1 MIEENQDLNL
11 ETDHLEEVI
20 ESPPLAQPVVVIQ
33 YRTRGVP
40 WYLVLPL
47 LVLVPLGAVAIY
59 HRVSSHAHRTFVPPP
74 SVDQSTRKAAES
86 QAVTEALSGAST
98 AAALQEGLPPA
109 SNVDFGAPLAL
120 NSQPI
125 APGSLPAV
133 LSSPTPTPTVKADLT
148 KPASP
153 AAATSAT
160 TKEGEPPKTAGS
172 SDPAKAAPGVTD
184 ASTPPP
190 VATPV
195 NEPGP
200 QVAATTPVDATRPA
214 PRGAV
219 AVGFSVPADN
229 DSPFAELNISRGPPG
244 RSTTD
249 HEQAAATHGPAA
261 ASDPSPDTQPQPT
274 KEQLLQDIQA
284 EAAEKAAEEKQRRD
298 LKDRAREVVD
308 AESQERVEDER
319 AAFRRDLREA
329 IKLSRKE
336 AAAQID
342 TLCNRYG
349 RNYSDELRSKARFLL
364 ERYCGKMSRE
374 AKVRMLRL
382 YGVPE
387 AGILDF
393 LANEIH
399 YMINTRSG
407 PRDSNEVRI
416 DAAKQL
422 LRIALVKDA
431 GGASKGLQAQ
441 RVRPAA
447 SAASNSAPGNDQV
460 P

>member
-20 ESPPLAQPVVVIQ
+20 ESPPPAQPVVVIQ

-47 LVLVPLGAVAIY
+47 LVLVPLGAVAVT
-59 HRVSSHAHRTFVPPP
+59 HRVSSRVRYPLVPPP
-74 SVDQSTRKAAES
+74 SGDQSTRKAAERR
-86 QAVTEALSGAST
+86 AVPGALSEASVS
-98 AAALQEGLPPA
+98 AALRGLPSA
-109 SNVDFGAPLAL
+109 SIVDFGAPLAL

-133 LSSPTPTPTVKADLT
+133 LPAPAAKADLT

-153 AAATSAT
+153 AAATAAA
-160 TKEGEPPKTAGS
+160 TKEGKPSKSAGS
-172 SDPAKAAPGVTD
+172 SDLAKAAPGVT
-184 ASTPPP
+184 
-190 VATPV
+190 
-195 NEPGP
+195 
-200 QVAATTPVDATRPA
+200 AATTPVDATRPA
-214 PRGAV
+214 PRGTV
-219 AVGFSVPADN
+219 AIGFSVPADN
-229 DSPFAELNISRGPPG
+229 DSPFAELDISRGLPAP
-244 RSTTD
+244 TAD
-249 HEQAAATHGPAA
+249 QEQAAAGNRPEA
-261 ASDPSPDTQPQPT
+261 ASDPSPDRRPQPT
-274 KEQLLQDIQA
+274 QDQLFQDIQA
-284 EAAEKAAEEKQRRD
+284 EAAEKNAELKQRRD

-308 AESQERVEDER
+308 SESQARVEDER

-342 TLCNRYG
+342 DLCNRYG
-349 RNYSDELRSKARFLL
+349 RNYSDELRSKARFFL
-364 ERYCGKMSRE
+364 ERFGGKMSRE
-374 AKVRMLRL
+374 AKVRMLRFH
-382 YGVPE
+382 GVPE

-393 LANEIH
+393 LANDIH
-399 YMINTRSG
+399 FMINTRNG

-431 GGASKGLQAQ
+431 GGAAKGLQAQ

>member
-1 MIEENQDLNL
+1 MIEENQGLNL

-20 ESPPLAQPVVVIQ
+20 ESPPPAQPVVVIQ

-47 LVLVPLGAVAIY
+47 LVLVPLGAVAVY
-59 HRVSSHAHRTFVPPP
+59 HRVSSRVRYPLVPPP
-74 SVDQSTRKAAES
+74 SADQSTRKAAER
-86 QAVTEALSGAST
+86 QAVPGALSEASVS
-98 AAALQEGLPPA
+98 AALQGLPSA
-109 SNVDFGAPLAL
+109 STVDFGAPLAL

-133 LSSPTPTPTVKADLT
+133 LPSPAAKADLT

-153 AAATSAT
+153 AAATPAA
-160 TKEGEPPKTAGS
+160 TKEGEPSKSAGS
-172 SDPAKAAPGVTD
+172 SDLAKAAPGDTV

-190 VATPV
+190 AATLV
-195 NEPGP
+195 KEPGP
-200 QVAATTPVDATRPA
+200 QAAATTPVDATRPA
-214 PRGAV
+214 PRGPV
-219 AVGFSVPADN
+219 AIGFSVPAAD
-229 DSPFAELNISRGPPG
+229 DSPFAEFDISRSLPG
-244 RSTTD
+244 GSTTD
-249 HEQAAATHGPAA
+249 QEKTAASNGPAA
-261 ASDPSPDTQPQPT
+261 ASDPSPDRQPQPT
-274 KEQLLQDIQA
+274 QDQLLQDIQA
-284 EAAEKAAEEKQRRD
+284 EAAQKNADLKQRRD

-308 AESQERVEDER
+308 AESQARVEDER
-319 AAFRRDLREA
+319 AAFRRELREA

-336 AAAQID
+336 AATQID
-342 TLCNRYG
+342 DLCNRYG
-349 RNYSDELRSKARFLL
+349 RNYSDELRNKARYYL
-364 ERYCGKMSRE
+364 ERYAGKMSRE

-382 YGVPE
+382 HGVPE
-387 AGILDF
+387 PGILDF

-399 YMINTRSG
+399 HMVNSRNG

-422 LRIALVKDA
+422 LSIKLVKDA

>member
-1 MIEENQDLNL
+1 MIEENQNFNL

-20 ESPPLAQPVVVIQ
+20 ESPPPAQPVVVIQ

-47 LVLVPLGAVAIY
+47 LVLVPLGAVAVY
-59 HRVSSHAHRTFVPPP
+59 HRVSSRVRYPLVPPP
-74 SVDQSTRKAAES
+74 SADQSTRKAAER
-86 QAVTEALSGAST
+86 QAVPGALSEASVS
-98 AAALQEGLPPA
+98 AALQGLPSA
-109 SNVDFGAPLAL
+109 SIGDLGAPLAL

-133 LSSPTPTPTVKADLT
+133 LPSPSPAPKADLT

-153 AAATSAT
+153 AAATPAA
-160 TKEGEPPKTAGS
+160 TKEGEPSKSAGS
-172 SDPAKAAPGVTD
+172 SDLAKAAPGVTV

-190 VATPV
+190 AATLV
-195 NEPGP
+195 KEPGP
-200 QVAATTPVDATRPA
+200 QAAATPVDATRPA
-214 PRGAV
+214 PRGPV
-219 AVGFSVPADN
+219 AIGFSVPADN
-229 DSPFAELNISRGPPG
+229 DSPFAELDISRRLPG
-244 RSTTD
+244 GSTTD
-249 HEQAAATHGPAA
+249 QEKTAASNGPTA
-261 ASDPSPDTQPQPT
+261 ASDPSPDRQPQPT
-274 KEQLLQDIQA
+274 QDQLLQDIQA
-284 EAAEKAAEEKQRRD
+284 EAAEKNAELKQRRD

-308 AESQERVEDER
+308 SESQARVEDQR

-336 AAAQID
+336 AATQID
-342 TLCNRYG
+342 DLCNQYG

-364 ERYCGKMSRE
+364 ERYGGKMSRE
-374 AKVRMLRL
+374 AKVRMLRFH
-382 YGVPE
+382 GVPE
-387 AGILDF
+387 PGILDF

-399 YMINTRSG
+399 HMINSRNG

-422 LRIALVKDA
+422 LSIKLVKDA

>member
-20 ESPPLAQPVVVIQ
+20 ESPPPAQPVVVIQ

-47 LVLVPLGAVAIY
+47 LVLVPLGAVAVT
-59 HRVSSHAHRTFVPPP
+59 HRVSSRVRYPLVPPP
-74 SVDQSTRKAAES
+74 SGDQSTRKAAERR
-86 QAVTEALSGAST
+86 AVPGALSEASVS
-98 AAALQEGLPPA
+98 AALRGLPSA
-109 SNVDFGAPLAL
+109 SIVDFGAPLAL

-133 LSSPTPTPTVKADLT
+133 LPAPAAKADLT

-153 AAATSAT
+153 AAATPAA
-160 TKEGEPPKTAGS
+160 TKEGKPSKSAGS
-172 SDPAKAAPGVTD
+172 SDLAKAAPGVT
-184 ASTPPP
+184 
-190 VATPV
+190 
-195 NEPGP
+195 
-200 QVAATTPVDATRPA
+200 AATTPVDATRPA
-214 PRGAV
+214 PRGTV
-219 AVGFSVPADN
+219 AIGFSVPADN
-229 DSPFAELNISRGPPG
+229 DSPFAELDISRGLPA
-244 RSTTD
+244 STAD
-249 HEQAAATHGPAA
+249 QEQAAAGNRPEA
-261 ASDPSPDTQPQPT
+261 ASDPSPYRRPQPT
-274 KEQLLQDIQA
+274 QDQLFQDIQA
-284 EAAEKAAEEKQRRD
+284 EAAEKNAELKQRRD

-308 AESQERVEDER
+308 SESQARVEDQR

-336 AAAQID
+336 AATQID
-342 TLCNRYG
+342 DLCNQYG
-349 RNYSDELRSKARFLL
+349 RNYSDELRSKARYLL
-364 ERYCGKMSRE
+364 QRCGKMSRE
-374 AKVRMLRL
+374 AKVRMLRFH
-382 YGVPE
+382 GVPE
-387 AGILDF
+387 PGILDF

-399 YMINTRSG
+399 RSINSRKG
-407 PRDSNEVRI
+407 PRDSSDVRI

-422 LRIALVKDA
+422 LSLKLVKDA
-431 GGASKGLQAQ
+431 RGASKGLPAQ

>member
-20 ESPPLAQPVVVIQ
+20 ESPPPAQPVVVIQ

-47 LVLVPLGAVAIY
+47 LVLVPLGAVAVY
-59 HRVSSHAHRTFVPPP
+59 HRVSSRVRYPLVPPP
-74 SVDQSTRKAAES
+74 SADQSTRKAAER
-86 QAVTEALSGAST
+86 QAVPGALSEASVS
-98 AAALQEGLPPA
+98 AALQGLPSA
-109 SNVDFGAPLAL
+109 STGDWGAALAL

-133 LSSPTPTPTVKADLT
+133 L
-148 KPASP
+148 PAP
-153 AAATSAT
+153 AAAPPAA
-160 TKEGEPPKTAGS
+160 TKEGERSKSAGS
-172 SDPAKAAPGVTD
+172 SDLAKAAPGVTV

-190 VATPV
+190 ATTLV
-195 NEPGP
+195 KEPGP
-200 QVAATTPVDATRPA
+200 QAAATTPVDATRPA
-214 PRGAV
+214 PRGTV
-219 AVGFSVPADN
+219 AIGFSVPADN
-229 DSPFAELNISRGPPG
+229 DSPFAELDISRRLPA
-244 RSTTD
+244 STPD
-249 HEQAAATHGPAA
+249 QEQAAASNGPAA
-261 ASDPSPDTQPQPT
+261 ASDPSPDRQPQPT
-274 KEQLLQDIQA
+274 QDQLLQDIQA
-284 EAAEKAAEEKQRRD
+284 EAAEKNAELKQRRV
-298 LKDRAREVVD
+298 LKDRAREVID
-308 AESQERVEDER
+308 AESQARVDDER

-336 AAAQID
+336 AATQID
-342 TLCNRYG
+342 DLCNRYG

-364 ERYCGKMSRE
+364 ERYGGKMSRE
-374 AKVRMLRL
+374 AKVRMLRFH
-382 YGVPE
+382 GVPE

-393 LANEIH
+393 LANDIH
-399 YMINTRSG
+399 FMINTRNG

-431 GGASKGLQAQ
+431 GGASKGLPAQ

>member
-20 ESPPLAQPVVVIQ
+20 ESPPPAQPVVVIQ

-47 LVLVPLGAVAIY
+47 LVLVPLGAVAVY
-59 HRVSSHAHRTFVPPP
+59 HRVSSRARRTLVPPP
-74 SVDQSTRKAAES
+74 SADQSTRKAAER
-86 QAVTEALSGAST
+86 QAVTEALSGASA

-109 SNVDFGAPLAL
+109 SIGDFGAPLAL

-125 APGSLPAV
+125 APGLLPAV
-133 LSSPTPTPTVKADLT
+133 LPSPAARADLT

-153 AAATSAT
+153 AATTPAT
-160 TKEGEPPKTAGS
+160 TKAGEPSTPAGS
-172 SDPAKAAPGVTD
+172 SDLTKAAPGVTV

-190 VATPV
+190 AATLV
-195 NEPGP
+195 KEPGP
-200 QVAATTPVDATRPA
+200 QAAATPVDATRPA

-219 AVGFSVPADN
+219 AIGFSVPAD
-229 DSPFAELNISRGPPG
+229 DDRPFAEFDTSRGLPA
-244 RSTTD
+244 STAD
-249 HEQAAATHGPAA
+249 QEQAAATNGPVS
-261 ASDPSPDTQPQPT
+261 ASDPSPDRQPQPT
-274 KEQLLQDIQA
+274 QEQLLQDIQA
-284 EAAEKAAEEKQRRD
+284 EAAEKKAELKQLRD

-308 AESQERVEDER
+308 SESQARVEDER
-319 AAFRRDLREA
+319 AVFRRDLREA

-336 AAAQID
+336 AASQID
-342 TLCNRYG
+342 DLCNRYG
-349 RNYSDELRSKARFLL
+349 RNYSDELRSKAKYLLSRFG
-364 ERYCGKMSRE
+364 GKMSRE
-374 AKVRMLRL
+374 DKVRMLRL
-382 YGVPE
+382 HGVPE
-387 AGILDF
+387 PGILDF

-399 YMINTRSG
+399 HMINSRNG

-422 LRIALVKDA
+422 LSIKLVKDA

-447 SAASNSAPGNDQV
+447 SAVSNSAP
-460 P
+460 

>member
-1 MIEENQDLNL
+1 MIEENQDFNL

-20 ESPPLAQPVVVIQ
+20 ESPPPAQPVVVIQ

-47 LVLVPLGAVAIY
+47 LVLVPLGAVAVY
-59 HRVSSHAHRTFVPPP
+59 HRVSSRVRYPLVPPP
-74 SVDQSTRKAAES
+74 SADQSTRKAAER
-86 QAVTEALSGAST
+86 QAVPGALSEASVS
-98 AAALQEGLPPA
+98 AALQGLPSA
-109 SNVDFGAPLAL
+109 SIGDWGAPLAL

-133 LSSPTPTPTVKADLT
+133 LPAPAPAAKADLT

-153 AAATSAT
+153 AAATPAA
-160 TKEGEPPKTAGS
+160 TKEGEPSKSAGS
-172 SDPAKAAPGVTD
+172 SDLAKAAPGVTV

-190 VATPV
+190 AATLV
-195 NEPGP
+195 KEPGP
-200 QVAATTPVDATRPA
+200 QAAATPVDATRPA
-214 PRGAV
+214 PRGPV
-219 AVGFSVPADN
+219 AIGFSVPADN
-229 DSPFAELNISRGPPG
+229 DSPFAELDISRRLPG
-244 RSTTD
+244 GSTTD
-249 HEQAAATHGPAA
+249 QEKTAASNGPTA
-261 ASDPSPDTQPQPT
+261 ASDPSPDRQPQPT
-274 KEQLLQDIQA
+274 QDQLLQDIQA
-284 EAAEKAAEEKQRRD
+284 EAAEKNAELKQRRD

-308 AESQERVEDER
+308 SESQARVEDQR

-336 AAAQID
+336 AATQID
-342 TLCNRYG
+342 DLCNQYG

-364 ERYCGKMSRE
+364 ERYGGKMSRE
-374 AKVRMLRL
+374 AKVRMLRFH
-382 YGVPE
+382 GVPE
-387 AGILDF
+387 PGILDF

-399 YMINTRSG
+399 HMINSRNG

-422 LRIALVKDA
+422 LSIKLVKDA

>member
-20 ESPPLAQPVVVIQ
+20 ESPPPAQPVVVIQ

-40 WYLVLPL
+40 WYLALPL
-47 LVLVPLGAVAIY
+47 LVLVPLGAVAVY
-59 HRVSSHAHRTFVPPP
+59 HRVSSRVRYPLVPRP
-74 SVDQSTRKAAES
+74 SADQSTRKAAER
-86 QAVTEALSGAST
+86 QAVPGALSEASVN
-98 AAALQEGLPPA
+98 AALQGLPSA
-109 SNVDFGAPLAL
+109 SIVDFGAPLAL

-133 LSSPTPTPTVKADLT
+133 LPAPAAKADLT

-153 AAATSAT
+153 AAATPAA
-160 TKEGEPPKTAGS
+160 TKEGEPSKSAGS
-172 SDPAKAAPGVTD
+172 SDLAKAAPGVTV

-190 VATPV
+190 AATLV
-195 NEPGP
+195 KEPGP
-200 QVAATTPVDATRPA
+200 QAAATTPVDATRPA
-214 PRGAV
+214 PRGPV
-219 AVGFSVPADN
+219 AIGFSVPAAD
-229 DSPFAELNISRGPPG
+229 DSPFAEFDISRGLPG
-244 RSTTD
+244 GSTTD
-249 HEQAAATHGPAA
+249 QEKTAASNGPAA
-261 ASDPSPDTQPQPT
+261 ASDSSPDRQPLPTQ
-274 KEQLLQDIQA
+274 EQLLQDIQA
-284 EAAEKAAEEKQRRD
+284 EEAEKNAELKQRRD
-298 LKDRAREVVD
+298 LKDRAREVID
-308 AESQERVEDER
+308 TESQARVDDER

-336 AAAQID
+336 AATQID
-342 TLCNRYG
+342 DLCNRYG

-364 ERYCGKMSRE
+364 ERYGGKMSRE
-374 AKVRMLRL
+374 AKVRMLRFH
-382 YGVPE
+382 GVPE

-393 LANEIH
+393 LANDIH
-399 YMINTRSG
+399 FMINTRNG

-431 GGASKGLQAQ
+431 GGASKGLPAQ

>member
-20 ESPPLAQPVVVIQ
+20 ESPPPAQPVVVIQ

-47 LVLVPLGAVAIY
+47 LVLVPLGAVAVT
-59 HRVSSHAHRTFVPPP
+59 HRVSSRVRYPLVPPP
-74 SVDQSTRKAAES
+74 SGDQSTRKAAERR
-86 QAVTEALSGAST
+86 AVPGALSEASVS
-98 AAALQEGLPPA
+98 AALRGLPSA
-109 SNVDFGAPLAL
+109 SIVDFGAPLAL

-133 LSSPTPTPTVKADLT
+133 LPAPAAKADLT

-153 AAATSAT
+153 AAAMPAA
-160 TKEGEPPKTAGS
+160 TKEGEPSKSAGS
-172 SDPAKAAPGVTD
+172 SDLAKAAPGVTV

-190 VATPV
+190 AATLV
-195 NEPGP
+195 KEPGP
-200 QVAATTPVDATRPA
+200 QLAATTPVDATRPA
-214 PRGAV
+214 PRGTV
-219 AVGFSVPADN
+219 AIGFSVPADN
-229 DSPFAELNISRGPPG
+229 DSPFAELDISRGLPAP
-244 RSTTD
+244 TAD
-249 HEQAAATHGPAA
+249 QEQAAAGNRPEA
-261 ASDPSPDTQPQPT
+261 ASDPSPDRRPQPT
-274 KEQLLQDIQA
+274 QDQLFQDIQA
-284 EAAEKAAEEKQRRD
+284 EAAEKNAELKQRRD

-308 AESQERVEDER
+308 SESQARVEDER

-342 TLCNRYG
+342 DLCNRYG
-349 RNYSDELRSKARFLL
+349 RNYSDELRSKARFFL
-364 ERYCGKMSRE
+364 ERFGGKMSRE
-374 AKVRMLRL
+374 AKVRMLRFH
-382 YGVPE
+382 GVPE

-393 LANEIH
+393 LANDIH
-399 YMINTRSG
+399 FMINTRNG

-431 GGASKGLQAQ
+431 GGAAKGLQAQ